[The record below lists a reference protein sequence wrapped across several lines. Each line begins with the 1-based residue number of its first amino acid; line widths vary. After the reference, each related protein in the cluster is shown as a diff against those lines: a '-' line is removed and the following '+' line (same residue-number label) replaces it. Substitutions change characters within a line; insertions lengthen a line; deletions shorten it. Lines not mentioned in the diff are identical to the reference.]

1 MFLGQWGLCEG
12 AEVPF
17 LTYIGLKCLSRPDI
31 KPYRPKNLNILK
43 IPALKGTEPV
53 SNASNPFRLRIW
65 RYPEGLE
72 LTHLRGLVRK
82 GVFRS
87 F

>member
-17 LTYIGLKCLSRPDI
+17 LAYIGLKCLYRPDI
-31 KPYRPKNLNILK
+31 KPYRLKNLKSVNSGIIRYRATSKCLK
-43 IPALKGTEPV
+43 SIQSKALEI
-53 SNASNPFRLRIW
+53 FRGFRVGSLAW
-65 RYPEGLE
+65 FG
-72 LTHLRGLVRK
+72 HKV
-82 GVFRS
+82 VFRS